1 MKRQQG
7 QNIYLISGE
16 DDIGYYLSV
25 PEKMRQ
31 ICVDFLMRYL

>member
-1 MKRQQG
+1 MKRNIV
-7 QNIYLISGE
+7 NIYFSGE
-16 DDIGYYLSV
+16 DDISYNLLV